1 VCAAPAAAAP
11 RSEHDTLTDDDIA
24 VYNTPEG
31 MLSSDVVP
39 EGVYVPEVVVN
50 KNVRKARG
58 RMRVSAQHMHK
69 DGEAVEAADH
79 CLVVWLGGLCRDC
92 SCCSDLLNERFAQ
105 RLNVA

>member
-1 VCAAPAAAAP
+1 
-11 RSEHDTLTDDDIA
+11 

-58 RMRVSAQHMHK
+58 RMRVRRLGAGRGGSMRRCWGSSA
-69 DGEAVEAADH
+69 AH
-79 CLVVWLGGLCRDC
+79 CGCLQL
-92 SCCSDLLNERFAQ
+92 
-105 RLNVA
+105 